1 MPTDPTRLRI
11 IQEIQAKRKGS
22 KVLVYFTGDRLLR
35 ETQIA
40 EDCIPLIYDHLQRFG
55 NVNNL
60 DLFIYTRGGI
70 IFAPWRLVTLA
81 REFTDHLSVLVP
93 FRCHSAGTLIALGAN
108 EIVMTNMGELSP
120 VDPQFVN
127 PGGGLNPVGDRR
139 SVEDVVSYIAFAKE
153 KVGIRG
159 QEQLGAVFGKLL
171 SERLTALDIGNIHR
185 GYNLIRYLVRQLLST
200 HMAAK
205 KSDARIKEISNF
217 MTEKLHAHEYKI
229 GRKEAKSIGL
239 NVVFP
244 PKDIEKL
251 MWDLYCE
258 YEKLMELR
266 DPWVPEIALAGQ
278 QNLELKQVRAAIESE
293 KLSHH
298 FISEVLLSTSSRP
311 AQLNIQNLPP
321 NIPKEVIEQLAQ
333 QIIRQISPQQ
343 VAVKTKFEGWREV

>member
-1 MPTDPTRLRI
+1 MPIDATRLRI
-11 IQEIQAKRKGS
+11 IQEIQAKRKDS
-22 KVLVYFTGDRLLR
+22 KLLIYFTGDRPGR

-40 EDCIPLIYDHLQRFG
+40 EDCIPFIYDHLQRFG
-55 NVNNL
+55 NVKNL

-70 IFAPWRLVTLA
+70 IFAPWRLVTLV

-127 PGGGLNPVGDRR
+127 PGGGLNPAGDRR

-153 KVGIRG
+153 KVGIKE
-159 QEQLGAVFGKLL
+159 QAQLGAVFGKLL

-200 HMAAK
+200 HMTGK
-205 KSDARIKEISNF
+205 KYDARIKEISNF

-229 GRKEAKSIGL
+229 CRKEAKSIGL
-239 NVVFP
+239 NVVP
-244 PKDIEKL
+244 LKDIEKL
-251 MWDLYCE
+251 MWDLYRE

-266 DPWVPEIALAGQ
+266 DPWVPQKALTGQ

-293 KLSHH
+293 TLSHH
-298 FISEVLLSTSSRP
+298 FVSEVSLSTSPRP
-311 AQLNIQNLPP
+311 SQVNIQNLPP
-321 NIPKEVIEQLAQ
+321 NIPKEAIEQLAQ
-333 QIIRQISPQQ
+333 QIMRQISPQQ
-343 VAVKTKFEGWREV
+343 VAVKTNFDGWREV

>member
-22 KVLVYFTGDRLLR
+22 KVLVYFTGDRPGR

-40 EDCIPLIYDHLQRFG
+40 EDIIPIIHDHLQRFG
-55 NVNNL
+55 NVKDL

-81 REFTDHLSVLVP
+81 REFTGHLSVLVP

-127 PGGGLNPVGDRR
+127 PGGGVNPAGDRR
-139 SVEDVVSYIAFAKE
+139 SVEDVISYIAFAK
-153 KVGIRG
+153 KVGIKG

-171 SERLTALDIGNIHR
+171 SERLTALDIGSIHR

-200 HMAAK
+200 HMAEK
-205 KSDARIKEISNF
+205 KYNVRIKEISDF

-239 NVVFP
+239 TVVFP
-244 PKDIEKL
+244 IKDVEKL
-251 MWDLYCE
+251 MWELYCE

-266 DPWVPEIALAGQ
+266 DPWVPEKALAGQ
-278 QNLELKQVRAAIESE
+278 QNLEFQQVRAAIESE

-298 FISEVLLSTSSRP
+298 FVSEVSLSTSPRP

-343 VAVKTKFEGWREV
+343 VAVKTNFEGWREV